1 MEDKTEVKVTI
12 SGRVQGVFY
21 RTSTRD
27 KADELG
33 ITGYVK
39 NLANGDVE
47 AVFQADPDTVEQ
59 MIQWCYK
66 GPPSSAVQS
75 VVTQKL
81 ESPEMFHSFEIR
93 Y

>member
-1 MEDKTEVKVTI
+1 MKNKTEVKVTI

-21 RTSTRD
+21 RASTRD

-33 ITGYVK
+33 VTGYVK

-47 AVFQADPDTVEQ
+47 AVFRADPETVEQ

-66 GPPSSAVQS
+66 GSPASAVQS
-75 VVTQKL
+75 VITQKS
-81 ESPEMFHSFEIR
+81 EPPEAFHSFEIR